1 LNIYSKKQRWKFGLA
16 AIAAII
22 VLVSLWYTSILVG
35 KIAEEEKNKAKSWAE
50 AIQKKAELVNYTQNL
65 FSTITEEERKRVEIW
80 AEANRRVAL
89 SDVDEDPTFYT
100 QILFSNTT
108 IPMILTDESGSIITH
123 SNLDPK
129 LSIDSSYLIKRLSG
143 MQQKQNMVKIQY
155 YRDKANFLFFDQS
168 TIFSELE
175 RVLGEQVE
183 SFNSDI
189 ISNSASAPVI
199 YTDSSKSLVLAF
211 GNIDST
217 RIQDSHYLSDL
228 ITEMSETNPPIEVD
242 LGDNQKHYIFYNDS
256 PLLIKLKY
264 YPFIQLGVIGLF
276 LLIAYYLFST
286 ARKSEQNQVW
296 VGMAKETAHQLG
308 TPLSSLLAW
317 IEVLK
322 IRNVDEKTIAEM
334 SRDLGRLETVTERF
348 SKIGATPNL
357 EQHNINKVIE
367 NTLIY
372 LKTRLSK
379 KVNFKHTSLNKNEV
393 FASINVPLLEWVLEN
408 IIKNGV
414 DALGGEGNIDILVT
428 DQSQF
433 VYIDISDNGKG
444 IPKGAR
450 KTVFEPGFT
459 TKKRGW
465 GLGLSLT
472 KRIIENYHS
481 GKVFVK
487 QSELKKGTTFR
498 IVLNKAT
505 ENGRNIHSY
514 SIL

>member
-1 LNIYSKKQRWKFGLA
+1 MSIYSKKQRWKFALA
-16 AIAAII
+16 AIAAVI
-22 VLVSLWYTSILVG
+22 VFVSLWYTSILVG
-35 KIAEEEKNKAKSWAE
+35 KIAEEEKIKAKSWAQ
-50 AIQKKAELVNYTQNL
+50 AIQKKAELVNYTQEL
-65 FSTITEEERKRVEIW
+65 FKTISEEERKRVEIW
-80 AEANRRVAL
+80 AEANRRVGLAGI
-89 SDVDEDPTFYT
+89 DEDPTFYT
-100 QILFSNTT
+100 KILFSNNT
-108 IPMILTDESGSIITH
+108 IPMILTDQSGNIITH
-123 SNLDPK
+123 SNLDSAKVNEPGYINNK
-129 LSIDSSYLIKRLSG
+129 LTELKSKNKVIE
-143 MQQKQNMVKIQY
+143 VKYFEDKSNLMY
-155 YRDKANFLFFDQS
+155 YDRS

-175 RVLGEQVE
+175 NVLGEQIE

-189 ISNSASAPVI
+189 ITNSASVPVL
-199 YTDSSKSLVLAF
+199 YTDSAKRVLAF

-217 RIQDSHYLSDL
+217 KILNPGYINSMID
-228 ITEMSETNPPIEVD
+228 EMAETNDPISID
-242 LGDNQKHYIFYNDS
+242 LGGGQMHYIFYDDS

-276 LLIAYYLFST
+276 LIIAYYLFST

-322 IRNVDEKTIAEM
+322 SRNVDEKTIAEM

-348 SKIGATPNL
+348 SKIGAAPNL
-357 EQHNINKVIE
+357 DQKDINKVIE
-367 NTLIY
+367 NTLAY

-379 KVNFKHTSLNKNEV
+379 KVNFKHTMSNGKEV
-393 FASINVPLLEWVLEN
+393 IASVNVPLLEWVLEN

-414 DALGGEGNIDILVT
+414 DALGGEGNMEIHVT

-433 VYIDISDNGKG
+433 VYIDITDNGKG
-444 IPKGAR
+444 IPKSAR
-450 KTVFEPGFT
+450 KTVFEPGYT

-487 QSELKKGTTFR
+487 QSELEKGTTFR
-498 IVLNKAT
+498 IVLNKST

-514 SIL
+514 SFL

>member
-1 LNIYSKKQRWKFGLA
+1 MNIYSKKQRWKFALA
-16 AIAAII
+16 TIAAII
-22 VLVSLWYTSILVG
+22 VFVSLWYTSILVG
-35 KIAEEEKNKAKSWAE
+35 KIAEEEKNKATSWAE
-50 AIQKKAELVNYTQNL
+50 AIQKKAELVNYTQDL
-65 FSTITEEERKRVEIW
+65 YKKITEEERKRVEIW

-89 SDVDEDPTFYT
+89 VDINEDPSFYT
-100 QILFSNTT
+100 KIMFNNST
-108 IPMILTDESGSIITH
+108 IPMILTDGAGTIITH
-123 SNLDPK
+123 SNLDSTK
-129 LSIDSSYLIKRLSG
+129 LSDSLYLRQALSK
-143 MQQKQNMVKIQY
+143 MKQENKVVEINY
-155 YRDKANFLFFDQS
+155 YKNSSNLLYYDQS
-168 TIFSELE
+168 TIFSELKK
-175 RVLGEQVE
+175 VLGEQIE

-189 ISNSASAPVI
+189 ITNSASVPVL
-199 YTDSSKSLVLAF
+199 YTDSNKKVLAF

-217 RIQDSHYLSDL
+217 KILSPGYLNGL
-228 ITEMSETNPPIEVD
+228 IAEMSEANPPIEVD
-242 LGDNQKHYIFYNDS
+242 LGDNQKHFIFYHDS
-256 PLLIKLKY
+256 PLLIKLKF
-264 YPFIQLGVIGLF
+264 YPFIQLGVIALF

-286 ARKSEQNQVW
+286 ARNAEQNQVW

-348 SKIGATPNL
+348 SKIGAAPVL
-357 EQHNINKVIE
+357 EQCDINKVIE
-367 NTLIY
+367 NTLAY

-379 KVNFKHTSLNKNEV
+379 KVNFNHTTTNGKEV
-393 FASINVPLLEWVLEN
+393 KASINIPLLEWVLEN

-414 DALGGEGNIDILVT
+414 DALGGEGNIDIHVT

-444 IPKGAR
+444 IPKGDR
-450 KTVFEPGFT
+450 KTIFEPGFT

-472 KRIIENYHS
+472 KRIVENYHS

-487 QSELKKGTTFR
+487 QSELNQGTTFR
-498 IVLNKAT
+498 IVLNKVT
-505 ENGRNIHSY
+505 QNGRNIHSY
-514 SIL
+514 SFL